1 MFAESKV
8 VEKEYLYDHKNHIK
22 TQRECNKSIPHGYS
36 SESLF
41 SMSTV
46 DSCSRSSDSLNEIA
60 DSKDDMVSNSN
71 YNQSNDNT
79 MFKSVSYLKNNNY
92 FIGSDKLSYEP
103 LEKRKRRVREQQN
116 DTISKSPQI
125 KDFLIKMAA
134 LRLSPLSKD
143 S

>member
-1 MFAESKV
+1 MSAESKV
-8 VEKEYLYDHKNHIK
+8 VEEYSYDLKNHIK
-22 TQRECNKSIPHGYS
+22 TQIECKKSIPHGYS

-41 SMSTV
+41 SMSTI
-46 DSCSRSSDSLNEIA
+46 DSCSRSYDSLNEIA
-60 DSKDDMVSNSN
+60 DSKDDMMSNLHSN
-71 YNQSNDNT
+71 QTNDD
-79 MFKSVSYLKNNNY
+79 MLFKSVSCSKNNNY
-92 FIGSDKLSYEP
+92 FIGPDKLSYEP
-103 LEKRKRRVREQQN
+103 LEKRKRRIRDQQN